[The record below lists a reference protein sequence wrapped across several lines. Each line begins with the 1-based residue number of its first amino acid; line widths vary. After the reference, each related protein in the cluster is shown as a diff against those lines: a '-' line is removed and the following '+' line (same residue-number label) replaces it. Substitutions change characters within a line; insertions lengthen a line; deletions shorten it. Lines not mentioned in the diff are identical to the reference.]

1 MRLTK
6 KDIAA
11 IILVIA
17 SAIMYGSQ
25 YFLEN
30 KLGDFQNAYSWI
42 SLVLLVLAL
51 LYLFIV
57 YFKK

>member
-1 MRLTK
+1 MRLTI
-6 KDIAA
+6 KDIVA
-11 IILVIA
+11 IVLVVV
-17 SAIMYGSQ
+17 SVIMYCSQ
-25 YFLEN
+25 YFLGN